1 MIVTDD
7 AGLRRIL
14 ETHKVIAMVGLSQKE
29 DRPSNIVARYLI
41 ARGYTVIPVNPA
53 QTEILGQ
60 RCYASLKDIPVKVDM
75 VDVFRKSADVPPF
88 AADAIA
94 IGAKS
99 LWLQIGII
107 NEDAAAKASA
117 AGLDVVMD
125 RCPKIEYA
133 RLHAE
138 LGWGGVVSNLISSR
152 RRRL

>member
-29 DRPSNIVARYLI
+29 DRPSNIVARYLM

-125 RCPKIEYA
+125 RCPKIEHA
-133 RLHAE
+133 RL
-138 LGWGGVVSNLISSR
+138 LD
-152 RRRL
+152 

>member
-1 MIVTDD
+1 MIISDD

-14 ETHKVIAMVGLSQKE
+14 ENHKVIAMVGLSQKE
-29 DRPSNIVARYLI
+29 DRPSNIVARYLM
-41 ARGYTVIPVNPA
+41 ARGYTVIPVNPG
-53 QTEILGQ
+53 QDEILGQ

-75 VDVFRKSADVPPF
+75 VDVFRKSSDVPPF
-88 AADAIA
+88 ADDAIA

-107 NEDAAAKASA
+107 NEDAATKASA

-133 RLHAE
+133 RLLDLKTEAPD
-138 LGWGGVVSNLISSR
+138 NRCR
-152 RRRL
+152 RSA

>member
-1 MIVTDD
+1 MIVNDD

-14 ETHKVIAMVGLSQKE
+14 ENHKVIAMVGLSQKE
-29 DRPSNIVARYLI
+29 DRPSNIVARYLM
-41 ARGYTVIPVNPA
+41 ARGYTVIPVNPG
-53 QTEILGQ
+53 QDEILGQ

-88 AADAIA
+88 ADDAIA

-133 RLHAE
+133 RL
-138 LGWGGVVSNLISSR
+138 LD
-152 RRRL
+152 

>member
-29 DRPSNIVARYLI
+29 DRPSNIVARYLM
-41 ARGYTVIPVNPA
+41 AHGYTVIPVNPA

-60 RCYASLKDIPVKVDM
+60 RCFASLKDIPVKVDM

-88 AADAIA
+88 ADDAIA

-99 LWLQIGII
+99 LWMQIGII

-125 RCPKIEYA
+125 RCPKIEHA
-133 RLHAE
+133 RL
-138 LGWGGVVSNLISSR
+138 LD
-152 RRRL
+152 